1 VHFVGGFLVTYFMD
15 WLLSDTPYA
24 LDNKDRIIIL
34 TVWPLVFVFVIIMII
49 IEFWKND

>member
-1 VHFVGGFLVTYFMD
+1 MD

-34 TVWPLVFVFVIIMII
+34 TVWPLVIVFVIIMII